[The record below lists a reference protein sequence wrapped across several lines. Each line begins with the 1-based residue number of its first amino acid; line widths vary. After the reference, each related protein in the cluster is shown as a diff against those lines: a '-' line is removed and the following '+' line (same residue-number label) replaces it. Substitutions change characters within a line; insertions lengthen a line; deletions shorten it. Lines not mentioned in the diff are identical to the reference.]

1 MSIRHGGKIVAGSIN
16 KDQIEEYIDSEIESK
31 SFASINI
38 INGLTSNNTN
48 ELPLDG
54 IKLDYP
60 NQILSVNIGNTIIL
74 PSLYT
79 LSEDGLKVILENEIE
94 SNIHYSI
101 SYIKRYEIGSMQ
113 PVGTHNVG
121 DIFYTTRTDTNL
133 NGAVEC
139 NGETYNVN
147 DFIGNESVGNLLKDG
162 KLPYV
167 SMSEYSTII
176 SSYGSCRAFGW
187 DGGDSFRVPTIPALL
202 LTKEQAGVVGNGM
215 TLGLTDGT
223 NYAGLSSN
231 SEQTGYIAP
240 SQYGVPVGSDQIT
253 ASFSTRKSIG
263 ITTDPT
269 KSGVIAK
276 LDTVQYRAMVQLA
289 TFVKE
294 VSIESYNNQL
304 IDKTNECLT
313 NIENVANTKLSVFEN
328 MFSSNILTLLE
339 TMYPIGSLYFGTQ
352 TTCPMMTIIPNST
365 WELVTSNKA
374 LWTGDGSNAN
384 TTIDAGLPN
393 ITGGFGASIPDYHS
407 ETASG
412 AFIPNG
418 PIDYPNAITRVGNT
432 ESQDIYGYY
441 LDASRSSAI
450 YGNSD
455 TVQPPAYVINVWR
468 RTK

>member
-31 SFASINI
+31 SYASVNI

-101 SYIKRYEIGSMQ
+101 SYIKRYEI
-113 PVGTHNVG
+113 
-121 DIFYTTRTDTNL
+121 
-133 NGAVEC
+133 
-139 NGETYNVN
+139 
-147 DFIGNESVGNLLKDG
+147 
-162 KLPYV
+162 
-167 SMSEYSTII
+167 
-176 SSYGSCRAFGW
+176 
-187 DGGDSFRVPTIPALL
+187 
-202 LTKEQAGVVGNGM
+202 
-215 TLGLTDGT
+215 
-223 NYAGLSSN
+223 
-231 SEQTGYIAP
+231 
-240 SQYGVPVGSDQIT
+240 
-253 ASFSTRKSIG
+253 
-263 ITTDPT
+263 
-269 KSGVIAK
+269 
-276 LDTVQYRAMVQLA
+276 
-289 TFVKE
+289 
-294 VSIESYNNQL
+294 VSIQP
-304 IDKTNECLT
+304 D
-313 NIENVANTKLSVFEN
+313 LSEFDN
-328 MFSSNILTLLE
+328 MFSSKILTLLE
-339 TMYPIGSLYFGTQ
+339 TIYPIGSLYFGTQ

-393 ITGGFGASIPDYHS
+393 ITGGFEYHVWAQNKTGS
-407 ETASG
+407 FYNGSSG
-412 AFIPNG
+412 IKRGGNDVDNG
-418 PIDYPNAITRVGNT
+418 SNDAQT
-432 ESQDIYGYY
+432 
-441 LDASRSSAI
+441 LFDASRSNPI

>member
-79 LSEDGLKVILENEIE
+79 LSEDGLKVVLENEIE

-147 DFIGNESVGNLLKDG
+147 DFIGNESVGNLLRDG

-187 DGGDSFRVPTIPALL
+187 DGSDSFRVPLL
-202 LTKEQAGVVGNGM
+202 NDVYIEAGIAESVGEFISESLPNITGHIG
-215 TLGLTDGT
+215 GLNIAKIDGAFYNDGT
-223 NYAGLSSN
+223 ANGA
-231 SEQTGYIAP
+231 TGNII
-240 SQYGVPVGSDQIT
+240 SLN
-253 ASFSTRKSIG
+253 
-263 ITTDPT
+263 
-269 KSGVIAK
+269 IAK
-276 LDTVQYRAMVQLA
+276 FDASRSSSTYQDGAKVKPDSVRYRAMVQLA

-313 NIENVANTKLSVFEN
+313 NIENVANTKLSEFDN

-374 LWTGDGSNAN
+374 LWTGNGSNAN
-384 TTIDAGLPN
+384 TTIEAGLPN
-393 ITGGFGASIPDYHS
+393 ITGTFRYMQNLNNSFNATGVFNIDSIVNMND
-407 ETASG
+407 A
-412 AFIPNG
+412 
-418 PIDYPNAITRVGNT
+418 NAGTTSAAQV
-432 ESQDIYGYY
+432 S
-441 LDASRSSAI
+441 LDASRSNPI